1 MEYYTEWE
9 KFLHVL
15 IWKALLDDIVRLKRK
30 DSKKV
35 FKYTIFVWKNKSMQV
50 YLNIDRILLKRLKKW
65 VIVIVFRETRFLDG
79 KGEGR
84 TCFFTR

>member
-65 VIVIVFRETRFLDG
+65 VIVIVFRETRFLEG

>member
-35 FKYTIFVWKNKSMQV
+35 FKYTVFVWKNKSMQV
-50 YLNIDRILLKRLKKW
+50 YLNIDRILLKRYKEMGNSDS
-65 VIVIVFRETRFLDG
+65 F
-79 KGEGR
+79 
-84 TCFFTR
+84 

>member
-1 MEYYTEWE
+1 MEYYTERE
-9 KFLHVL
+9 KVLHVL

-50 YLNIDRILLKRLKKW
+50 YLNIDRTLLKRLKKW
-65 VIVIVFRETRFLDG
+65 VIVIVFRETRFLEG